1 MKFKV
6 SVETGGV
13 GKRLGK
19 LKSNNSLGTFC
30 ANTLAKMMR
39 PYIPERDSILINSY
53 TVEPW
58 MLTYDTPYARAM
70 YYGSVKGRP
79 VRFHKATARTKWD
92 THVDGQDF
100 AKQVEGYMRAA
111 L

>member
-6 SVETGGV
+6 STEMGGL
-13 GKRLGK
+13 KRKLGK
-19 LKSNNSLGTFC
+19 LKSNGQLGAFY

-53 TVEPW
+53 TAAPW

-70 YYGSVKGRP
+70 YYGTVKGSP

-92 THVDGQDF
+92 THVDRADF
-100 AKQVEGYMRAA
+100 ARQVEPYTRAA